1 MVERGSGAVLR
12 GGRRKRGRSQSQ
24 SSSSSSEGEEED
36 LPPKEDAPKRVCTG
50 EKRGREEGDSDSE
63 EEGEYGTWVREEMV
77 QLEEHGE
84 WDQTWGEHM
93 ERNKRRREWERGGWE
108 QWEVREQAAKVIG
121 GGGGRERDEGSIC
134 DGAEGE
140 KGVEGNNVDVKGGG
154 GKMELVNL
162 TGSNQAPGRKPLV
175 GRRRGVKE
183 RKAKEAEKMALHMK
197 QWLGTD
203 AHRN

>member
-1 MVERGSGAVLR
+1 
-12 GGRRKRGRSQSQ
+12 
-24 SSSSSSEGEEED
+24 
-36 LPPKEDAPKRVCTG
+36 
-50 EKRGREEGDSDSE
+50 
-63 EEGEYGTWVREEMV
+63 
-77 QLEEHGE
+77 
-84 WDQTWGEHM
+84 M

-108 QWEVREQAAKVIG
+108 QWEVREQAAKVIE
-121 GGGGRERDEGSIC
+121 GGGGRERDEGSIH
-134 DGAEGE
+134 DVVEGE

-197 QWLGTD
+197 QWLGSNP
-203 AHRN
+203 RKN